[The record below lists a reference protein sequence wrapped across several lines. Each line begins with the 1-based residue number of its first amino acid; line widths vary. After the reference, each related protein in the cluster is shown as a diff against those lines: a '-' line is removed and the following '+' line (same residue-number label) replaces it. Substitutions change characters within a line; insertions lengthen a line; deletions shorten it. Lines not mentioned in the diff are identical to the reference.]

1 MKTRSER
8 GSALLMVLW
17 LTAALS
23 ALGLAVASNVRS
35 ETDRT
40 KTNVDDARAYFLA
53 RGAVERAVLHFE
65 WSGYRTPDGAPMYYV
80 YGDPRM
86 DLSFPAGD
94 VRVEII
100 PEASKLSLNASRAED
115 ILRLLIA
122 LGTPEDQATQI
133 TAAIVDWRTRPD
145 EMHPS
150 PFDGFYL
157 SQNPSFVARHASFE
171 ENEELLLV
179 KGMTPDLYYGNSL
192 DGSRPGLR
200 DCISV
205 YGSGGSVDINTA
217 RRPTLEAIGI
227 DPVDAD
233 AIVAQRNEQPFL
245 DSAVLAKLAE
255 SLGPGGRRLRI
266 GGGTMFTLQATAR
279 LREPNGKLS
288 DLRRTV
294 SALVKFYL
302 PGNSQDKPP
311 GYEVVRWFDR
321 G

>member
-1 MKTRSER
+1 MRCER

-17 LTAALS
+17 LTAALA

-53 RGAVERAVLHFE
+53 RGAVERAALHFE
-65 WSGYRTPDGAPMYYV
+65 WSGYRTPDGVPMYYV
-80 YGDPRM
+80 NGDPRM

-94 VRVEII
+94 VHVEIV
-100 PEASKLSLNASRAED
+100 PETSKLSLNGSRPEE
-115 ILRLLIA
+115 IFRLLVA

-157 SQNPSFVARHASFE
+157 SQTPSFVGRHASFE

-179 KGMTPDLYYGNSL
+179 KGMTADLYYGNSL

-205 YGSGGSVDINTA
+205 YGSGGAVDVNTA
-217 RRPTLEAIGI
+217 QRPTLEAVGI
-227 DPVDAD
+227 DPVDAGM
-233 AIVAQRNEQPFL
+233 IVAQRTQQPIL
-245 DSAVLAKLAE
+245 DNRMLRELAE
-255 SLGPGGRRLRI
+255 ALGPAGSRLTI
-266 GGGTMFTLQATAR
+266 GGSTMFTLRATAR
-279 LREPNGKLS
+279 LREPNGRLS

-302 PGNSQDKPP
+302 PGNHQNKQD
-311 GYEVVRWFDR
+311 YEVVRWFDR